1 MGASLTMSQR
11 VQWIDTDAAGIWHY
25 STIIRWAEEAESE
38 LHRRLGIVDQTFG
51 VTPRVKVEF
60 EFAKAVRFEDI
71 VDITIEVVRVG
82 RSSLEYAVDARSY
95 GDVVASGKIVIVLTE
110 AATGRTRS
118 WPAELRAVL
127 E

>member
-1 MGASLTMSQR
+1 MSRR

-60 EFAKAVRFEDI
+60 EFAKAVRFEDV

-82 RSSLEYAVDARSY
+82 RSSLEYAVDAHSD